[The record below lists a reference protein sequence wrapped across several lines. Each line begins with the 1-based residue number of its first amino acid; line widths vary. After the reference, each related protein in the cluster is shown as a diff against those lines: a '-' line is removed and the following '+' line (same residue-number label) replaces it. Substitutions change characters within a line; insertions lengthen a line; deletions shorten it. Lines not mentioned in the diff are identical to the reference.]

1 MIRLRRLFS
10 RLALHAVDSRTVLQ
24 LAYPV
29 VLGSLSY
36 TLLSVTDTAM
46 LGRLGAVPLAAS
58 GVAGVLFFA
67 VVFPLSS
74 VSVGVQTLASRRFGE
89 QRYAGCGQILHTGL
103 LAVLALGVPLAVLA
117 PWIAGIAAPALSND
131 SAVIELGRGYLQYR
145 LLGAGFMFA
154 NWVFG
159 AFFAAVGRTQ
169 HQMIA
174 SIVVTVSNIALD
186 YVLIFGHLGAPAMG
200 IIGAAVASTI
210 ATGIGAVYYL
220 VITLRPRIR
229 DRFSTFR
236 RDHLTVTWVWPMIRL
251 SLPIVGQRILSHG
264 SWFVFF
270 LVVARIGTVE
280 LAASNVIR
288 SIYSLTIMIAAGL
301 GTASAALVGH
311 RMGAGEHDTA
321 ERLAWESTR
330 LAAYSMGL
338 LGLLFLLI
346 PGWVFRIYTGDL
358 AVIEAGMLP
367 LRILGLVQAFA
378 GITLVLSSSLQGSGN
393 TRFVLLAELAVCS
406 TLYLPVVYFFGLHTS
421 LGLVGAWMG
430 EYFYWIALAII
441 MSVKFAQG
449 SWKHIQV

>member
-1 MIRLRRLFS
+1 MNRFRQIAS
-10 RLALHAVDSRTVLQ
+10 RFALHAADSRTVLR

-36 TLLSVTDTAM
+36 TLLSVIDTAM

-67 VVFPLSS
+67 VVFPLSA

-89 QRYAGCGQILHTGL
+89 ERFTGCGQILHTGL
-103 LAVLALGVPLAVLA
+103 IAAFVLGIPLAALS
-117 PWIAGIAAPALSND
+117 PWIARIAAPALSND
-131 SAVIELGRGYLQYR
+131 PAVVAMGRTYLQYR
-145 LLGAGFMFA
+145 VIGAGFMFA
-154 NWVFG
+154 NLVFG
-159 AFFAAVGRTQ
+159 AFFAAIGRTR
-169 HQMIA
+169 HQMVA
-174 SIVVTVSNIALD
+174 SMVVTLANIVLD
-186 YVLIFGHLGAPAMG
+186 YALIFGHLGAPAMG
-200 IIGAAVASTI
+200 IVGAAVASTI
-210 ATGIGAVYYL
+210 ATGIGTLYY
-220 VITLRPRIR
+220 VVVTVHPRIR
-229 DRFSTFR
+229 DRFATFR
-236 RDHLTVTWVWPMIRL
+236 RDHVSARWVRPMIRL

-270 LVVARIGTVE
+270 LVVARIGTLE

-288 SIYSLTIMIAAGL
+288 SIYSLTIMIAVGV

-311 RMGAGEHDTA
+311 RMGAGEPDTA

-330 LAAYSMGL
+330 LAAYTMMAI
-338 LGLLFLLI
+338 GLLFLLI
-346 PGWVFRIYTGDL
+346 PGWVFRIYTGDA

-406 TLYLPVVYFFGLHTS
+406 TLYLPVVYFLGLHTS
-421 LGLVGAWMG
+421 LGMVGAWMG
-430 EYFYWIALAII
+430 EYFYWTALAII

-449 SWKHIQV
+449 SWKHTQV

>member
-1 MIRLRRLFS
+1 MTRIYRVWKRFSLR
-10 RLALHAVDSRTVLQ
+10 AADSRTVLR

-36 TLLSVTDTAM
+36 TLLSVIDTAM

-89 QRYAGCGQILHTGL
+89 ERFTACGQILHTGL
-103 LAVLALGVPLAVLA
+103 IAALVLGVPLAALS
-117 PWIAGIAAPALSND
+117 PWIARIAAPALSND
-131 SAVIELGRGYLQYR
+131 PAVVALGRSYLQYR
-145 LLGAGFMFA
+145 LIGAGFMFA

-159 AFFAAVGRTQ
+159 AFYAAIGRTR
-169 HQMIA
+169 HQMVASMIA
-174 SIVVTVSNIALD
+174 TLANIGLD
-186 YVLIFGHLGAPAMG
+186 YVLIFGRFGAPAMG
-200 IIGAAVASTI
+200 IVGAAVASTVAMAIGSAYYI
-210 ATGIGAVYYL
+210 AVTMQSGI
-220 VITLRPRIR
+220 RH
-229 DRFSTFR
+229 RFATFR
-236 RDHLTVTWVWPMIRL
+236 REHLSAMWARPMIRL

-288 SIYSLTIMIAAGL
+288 SVYSLTIMIAAGL

-311 RMGAGEHDTA
+311 RMGARDPDTA

-338 LGLLFLLI
+338 LGLLFLVI
-346 PGWVFRIYTGDL
+346 PGWVFRIYTGDP
-358 AVIEAGMLP
+358 AVIEAGLLP

-393 TRFVLLAELAVCS
+393 TRFVLVAELAVCS
-406 TLYLPVVYFFGLHTS
+406 TLYLPVVYFFGLRTP

-430 EYFYWIALAII
+430 EYFYWIALAVI

-449 SWKHIQV
+449 TWKKTQV

>member
-1 MIRLRRLFS
+1 MSRFHRATS
-10 RLALHAVDSRTVLQ
+10 RLALHVADSRTVIR

-36 TLLSVTDTAM
+36 TLLSVIDTAM
-46 LGRLGAVPLAAS
+46 LGRLGAIPLAAS

-67 VVFPLSS
+67 LVFPLSS

-89 QRYAGCGQILHTGL
+89 ERFTSCGQILHTGVVA
-103 LAVLALGVPLAVLA
+103 AVVLGVPLVVLS
-117 PWIAGIAAPALSND
+117 PWIARFAAPALSND
-131 SAVIELGRGYLQYR
+131 AAVVALGRSYLQYR

-159 AFFAAVGRTQ
+159 AFYAAIGQTR

-174 SIVVTVSNIALD
+174 SIMVTLTNIVLD

-200 IIGAAVASTI
+200 VVGAAVASTI
-210 ATGIGAVYYL
+210 AVGVGVAYYIAV
-220 VITLRPRIR
+220 TLRPRIR
-229 DRFSTFR
+229 DRFATFR
-236 RDHLTVTWVWPMIRL
+236 RDHASVAWVRPMLRL

-270 LVVARIGTVE
+270 LVVARIGTLE

-311 RMGAGEHDTA
+311 RMGAGDPERA

-330 LAAYSMGL
+330 LAAYSMGF
-338 LGLLFLLI
+338 LGLLFLVI
-346 PGWVFRIYTGDL
+346 PGWVFRIYTGDI
-358 AVIEAGMLP
+358 AVIEAGLLP
-367 LRILGLVQAFA
+367 LRILGFVQAFA
-378 GITLVLSSSLQGSGN
+378 GVTLVLSMSLQGSGN

-406 TLYLPVVYFFGLHTS
+406 TLYLPVVYFLGLHTS

-430 EYFYWIALAII
+430 EYFYWIALALI

-449 SWKHIQV
+449 SWKHTQV